1 MDFSAVFD
9 VKMLDGL
16 LRSLGKDQLIELLDG
31 FIQKT
36 DEIVA
41 ALMAASEKGDNV
53 AAHESAHELRGMAA
67 NFGMKELAAIAAV
80 IEKAMHNN
88 QPEKAAPEIEKLPEA
103 AERTKAA
110 IRSWLS

>member
-80 IEKAMHNN
+80 IK
-88 QPEKAAPEIEKLPEA
+88 KKRCIITSRKRRCL
-103 AERTKAA
+103 
-110 IRSWLS
+110 RSRNCQRPRSGPKRRSGHG